1 MPALHTYRV
10 FISHAWKY
18 SDDYNRIVQLLNNAS
33 NFSWQNYSVPEHD
46 PLDGTEDL
54 KEGLRK
60 QIRPV
65 QIVVILA
72 GMYVNYSDWIEF
84 EMDFADQIG
93 KPMIGIRPL
102 GQQKVP
108 TEVQNR
114 VKEMVGWNT
123 TSIVNAIRNWS
134 RETHDFRGP
143 HRGYPRPGERF
154 MGCSA
159 AVSGMG

>member
-84 EMDFADQIG
+84 EMAIDTRG
-93 KPMIGIRPL
+93 KCAGMSISL
-102 GQQKVP
+102 
-108 TEVQNR
+108 QNTR
-114 VKEMVGWNT
+114 SGT
-123 TSIVNAIRNWS
+123 T
-134 RETHDFRGP
+134 F
-143 HRGYPRPGERF
+143 
-154 MGCSA
+154 
-159 AVSGMG
+159 